1 MYKIVPYIFEKG
13 DDIDRYIF
21 KNLKELELSIKA
33 MQSKLTS
40 MASLSWITSA
50 IFLILLNLNRAEQNK
65 KISELEKKIKE
76 LEGA

>member
-1 MYKIVPYIFEKG
+1 MYKIIPYIFE
-13 DDIDRYIF
+13 
-21 KNLKELELSIKA
+21 NLKELELSIKA